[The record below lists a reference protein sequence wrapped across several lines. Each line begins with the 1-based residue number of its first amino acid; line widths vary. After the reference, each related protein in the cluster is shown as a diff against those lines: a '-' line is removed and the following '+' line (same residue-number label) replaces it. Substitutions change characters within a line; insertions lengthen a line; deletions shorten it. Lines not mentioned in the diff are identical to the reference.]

1 MAKVK
6 YSKYDV
12 YDFLDSKKAE
22 ILEKKLAPLYKIR
35 DEIKYEG
42 IKTKY
47 SKINIEKLKKNKILI
62 KTNRNI
68 IIFIINLLVFLGN
81 N

>member
-22 ILEKKLAPLYKIR
+22 ILEKKQTICLVS
-35 DEIKYEG
+35 
-42 IKTKY
+42 TKRE
-47 SKINIEKLKKNKILI
+47 S
-62 KTNRNI
+62 
-68 IIFIINLLVFLGN
+68 LGRRL
-81 N
+81 